1 MHLFIR
7 HCTWS
12 MSGIARGAGTQRW
25 KWSQPLGSLS
35 AREDRRV
42 NRLHGIYSPTELC
55 TNYKD
60 DTNAIHTCKET
71 VFGGVYIWARLPS
84 INRYSS
90 GEWGCGGAREL
101 EAEGLVSMKHR
112 GLNQQNMGKLFIRDL
127 FWLKNAEGRGKEA
140 FSTSPASVS
149 SFSFPLPYPRKV
161 TLWFV
166 EIIARAWNWS
176 HCLQLP
182 PPRYRTEYFKGLA
195 ELTPLTVVLL
205 GRTESPS
212 SLPPRIWGW
221 LWRVPPV
228 PWHGRFPGHCPPLSL
243 SLRPQAPSWTCVLPP
258 PFLCPCQSH
267 WPGCPSLTD
276 LHFSSSRV
284 SSGTL
289 DLAGIGSILSL
300 PILCQVLNRFWS
312 PKMWVSILAMA
323 LDKLLRLSF
332 PKCKRWQFTLYSKA
346 N

>member
-1 MHLFIR
+1 
-7 HCTWS
+7 
-12 MSGIARGAGTQRW
+12 
-25 KWSQPLGSLS
+25 
-35 AREDRRV
+35 
-42 NRLHGIYSPTELC
+42 
-55 TNYKD
+55 
-60 DTNAIHTCKET
+60 
-71 VFGGVYIWARLPS
+71 
-84 INRYSS
+84 
-90 GEWGCGGAREL
+90 
-101 EAEGLVSMKHR
+101 
-112 GLNQQNMGKLFIRDL
+112 MGKFFIRDL
-127 FWLKNAEGRGKEA
+127 FWLKNTEGRGKEA
-140 FSTSPASVS
+140 FSKSPASVS

-205 GRTESPS
+205 GITESPS